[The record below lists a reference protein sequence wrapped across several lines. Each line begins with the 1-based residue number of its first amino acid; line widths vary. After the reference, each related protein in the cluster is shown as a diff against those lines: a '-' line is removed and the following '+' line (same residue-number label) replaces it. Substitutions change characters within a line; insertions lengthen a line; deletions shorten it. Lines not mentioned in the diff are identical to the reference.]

1 MPVASY
7 PSMANPA
14 RGGLQPP
21 APGHRRTREGYAGP
35 PVPPSNNFSAH
46 PSPQHHAGDTP
57 IEPIS
62 HSIFGSA
69 GYPPKISPQSPTFQH
84 NVPAQVNKRDP
95 ANGSGSSL
103 SELPLGSSTATMRE
117 GMGATPEISEQ
128 SASLMSNEVIAG
140 MLVSTPYLISS
151 LLINIYSPTHGPRG
165 HVKDESVEFG
175 LIRPPPPRREFLMT
189 CTLVSITML
198 IIGLYTEMR
207 KKTQLHLL
215 NDPTGKNKSLG
226 VAVLTPWSIFLVMIA
241 IGLPFYATLFLDHG
255 RVSITMLLLLVSRVS
270 PIVQLDHDNDHQKQ
284 FRFHLTQ
291 RNGTGF
297 FLLGMMVLDT
307 VGVTSS
313 TDWLLILRGYLALMF
328 SVFIIQPPFTNMRKP
343 SSIAHPNQSTYES
356 SVSDSV
362 RQTQSNFF
370 SASPAAL
377 VSTNQYFRGGSILAG
392 ICLLMAYM
400 SGGINIAVPS
410 LTSILMVGL
419 FSAISFLSIEPK
431 TFQSKHQIG
440 CIAGSGF
447 SLIVSAIVSPM
458 EFSDF
463 ASTCSFTVLS
473 YIFVRLDLRT
483 VKSETHDY
491 SHATHGHQEYHHNHH
506 HSNENS
512 PSRITRWLL
521 KTCEHWPFIYGILK
535 EKDSRKIFYFMC
547 LNFGFMLVQLSYG
560 ILTGSLGLLSDSI
573 HMLFDCFA
581 LAVGLCAAVMSKWPP
596 SVRFP
601 YGYGKV
607 DTLAGF
613 ANGIFLMIISIEIV
627 YEAIERLVSGSE
639 VHRIGELLFVSAAG
653 LAVNMVGIMAFDH
666 GHHHGHS
673 HSCGGHD
680 HDTGHLHSHHT
691 NENMHGIF
699 LHILA
704 DTLGSVAVVLSTVL
718 VHFYKW
724 SGFDP
729 IASCLIAILIFASAV
744 PLVASTS
751 KTLLLALP
759 ADVEY
764 RLRDALAGV
773 STLRGVA
780 GYSVPKFWLDDIV
793 DHDHKHGHT
802 GHHHH
807 HGHDDHDH
815 NHDHSHHS
823 HTHHQSNIDPSEEK
837 HSLEHTPRHGGTGQQ
852 IQGVIHV
859 IASRGADMEDVRRRT
874 ISYLSEKGIN
884 ILVQVEREGENRCWC
899 GGGNKPV
906 T

>member
-1 MPVASY
+1 
-7 PSMANPA
+7 MANPA

-35 PVPPSNNFSAH
+35 PIPPSNNFSAH
-46 PSPQHHAGDTP
+46 PSPQHHASGTP

-62 HSIFGSA
+62 HSVFGSA
-69 GYPPKISPQSPTFQH
+69 GYPPKISPRSPTFQN

-95 ANGSGSSL
+95 VKGNGGSL

-117 GMGATPEISEQ
+117 GTGATPEISEQ

-151 LLINIYSPTHGPRG
+151 LLINIYSPTHDPRG

-175 LIRPPPPRREFLMT
+175 LIHPPPPRREFLMT

-215 NDPTGKNKSLG
+215 NDPTGKTKSLG
-226 VAVLTPWSIFLVMIA
+226 AAVLSPRSIFLVMIA
-241 IGLPFYATLFLDHG
+241 IGLPFYATVFLGHG

-291 RNGTGF
+291 RNGTVF

-328 SVFIIQPPFTNMRKP
+328 SVFIIQPPFMNMRKP
-343 SSIAHPNQSTYES
+343 SSIAHPNQSTYDS

-392 ICLLMAYM
+392 FCLLMAIM
-400 SGGINIAVPS
+400 SGGINIALRS

-440 CIAGSGF
+440 FIAGSGF

-458 EFSDF
+458 EFSDL
-463 ASTCSFTVLS
+463 ASTCSFTILS

-483 VKSETHDY
+483 VKSETNDY
-491 SHATHGHQEYHHNHH
+491 SHAMHGHQEYHHNHH

-535 EKDSRKIFYFMC
+535 EKDSRKIFYFM
-547 LNFGFMLVQLSYG
+547 
-560 ILTGSLGLLSDSI
+560 
-573 HMLFDCFA
+573 
-581 LAVGLCAAVMSKWPP
+581 W
-596 SVRFP
+596 
-601 YGYGKV
+601 
-607 DTLAGF
+607 
-613 ANGIFLMIISIEIV
+613 IISIEIV

-639 VHRIGELLFVSAAG
+639 VHRIGELLVVSAAG

-764 RLRDALAGV
+764 GLRDALAGV

-793 DHDHKHGHT
+793 DHDHKHGHV

-815 NHDHSHHS
+815 NHCHGHHS
-823 HTHHQSNIDPSEEK
+823 HTHHQSNIDPSGEQ
-837 HSLEHTPRHGGTGQQ
+837 HSLEHTPRHGGTGQR

>member
-1 MPVASY
+1 
-7 PSMANPA
+7 MANPA

-35 PVPPSNNFSAH
+35 PIPPSNNFSAH
-46 PSPQHHAGDTP
+46 PSPQHHASGTP

-62 HSIFGSA
+62 HSVFGSA
-69 GYPPKISPQSPTFQH
+69 GYPPKISPRSPTFQN

-95 ANGSGSSL
+95 VKGNGGSL

-117 GMGATPEISEQ
+117 GTGATPEISEH
-128 SASLMSNEVIAG
+128 EVIAG

-151 LLINIYSPTHGPRG
+151 LLINIYSPTHDPRG

-175 LIRPPPPRREFLMT
+175 LIHPPPPRREFLMT

-215 NDPTGKNKSLG
+215 NDPTGKTKSLG
-226 VAVLTPWSIFLVMIA
+226 AAVLSPRSIFLVMIA
-241 IGLPFYATLFLDHG
+241 IGLPFYATVFLGHG

-270 PIVQLDHDNDHQKQ
+270 PIVQLDHDNDHQNQ

-291 RNGTGF
+291 RNGTVF

-328 SVFIIQPPFTNMRKP
+328 SVFIIQPPFMNMRKP
-343 SSIAHPNQSTYES
+343 SSIAHPNQSTYDS

-392 ICLLMAYM
+392 FCLLMAIM
-400 SGGINIAVPS
+400 SGGINIALRS

-440 CIAGSGF
+440 FIAGSGF

-458 EFSDF
+458 EFSDL
-463 ASTCSFTVLS
+463 ASTCSFTILS

-483 VKSETHDY
+483 VKSETNDY
-491 SHATHGHQEYHHNHH
+491 SHAMHGHQEYHHNHH

-535 EKDSRKIFYFMC
+535 EKDSRKIFYFM
-547 LNFGFMLVQLSYG
+547 
-560 ILTGSLGLLSDSI
+560 
-573 HMLFDCFA
+573 
-581 LAVGLCAAVMSKWPP
+581 W
-596 SVRFP
+596 
-601 YGYGKV
+601 
-607 DTLAGF
+607 
-613 ANGIFLMIISIEIV
+613 IISIEIV

-639 VHRIGELLFVSAAG
+639 VHRIGELLVVSAAG

-764 RLRDALAGV
+764 GLRDALAGV

-793 DHDHKHGHT
+793 DHDHKHGHV

-815 NHDHSHHS
+815 NHCHGHHS
-823 HTHHQSNIDPSEEK
+823 HTHHQSNIDPSGEE
-837 HSLEHTPRHGGTGQQ
+837 HSLEHTPRHGGTGQR